1 MLTQHKTLLK
11 QNSTGKK
18 VQILSL
24 KKRCEKEEGGEN
36 PQYQSSS
43 QHKILPNEQPK
54 QTDHLEI
61 IVIDEDVRCVAVE
74 DMMNSPNHIGIK
86 ITKIM
91 IRVIGI
97 EVTEVIKEHRVALIV
112 VDHIGETAIY

>member
-1 MLTQHKTLLK
+1 M
-11 QNSTGKK
+11 
-18 VQILSL
+18 
-24 KKRCEKEEGGEN
+24 
-36 PQYQSSS
+36 
-43 QHKILPNEQPK
+43 
-54 QTDHLEI
+54 
-61 IVIDEDVRCVAVE
+61 AVE
-74 DMMNSPNHIGIK
+74 DMMNSPTHIGIK